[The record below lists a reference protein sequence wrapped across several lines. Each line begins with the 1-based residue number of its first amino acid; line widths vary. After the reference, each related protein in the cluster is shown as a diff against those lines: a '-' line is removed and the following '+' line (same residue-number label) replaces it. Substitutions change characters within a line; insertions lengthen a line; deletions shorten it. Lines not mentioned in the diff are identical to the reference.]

1 MLLLEAN
8 KIEKSYGDRLLFRV
22 EKVEVLDGDRIGIVG
37 RNGTGKT
44 TLLRILA
51 QEDQPDAGEV
61 RTFAKMAMIH
71 QLEGEA
77 SESPSAKGIR
87 TWGVKKV
94 HAALSGGERNRLRI
108 AAAME
113 KRAPLLLADEPT
125 SHLDLPG
132 IKQLEKAI
140 QAYRGAIVL
149 ISHDRELLD
158 AVCTQIWEV
167 DDGKVTAYRGNYSSY
182 CLQKEQLRNREWQE
196 YEAYEKEKARL
207 VEAAKEKKKQ
217 SERIRDTP
225 KRMGNSEARLH
236 KRSANTKRGKLDQS
250 AKALESRLAQLE
262 KKEKPREMPQVKF
275 DLHYGDEFLGRTVVH
290 CESATI
296 QAGDRVLFSDLSF
309 SVRPG
314 QKVALIGA
322 NGTGKS
328 TLLSMIY
335 DRAHGFTLPQSAK
348 IGYFHQM
355 LNTLDPALSILENVQ
370 MSSRYPQALIQTAL
384 ARLYFQRE
392 AVHKPV
398 AMLSGG
404 ERVKVALAKVFL
416 GDYNVLLLDE
426 PTNYLDIPT
435 QEELEQILADYP
447 GTILFAT
454 HDRRLIHRLADAVLS
469 LDEPEPFLFTGSF
482 QEFLERMERR
492 RNPRSGTNREEQ
504 QLLLETRVSKL
515 ISQLSAPKG
524 ELSEGEKE
532 RLEKEYQEALQELRK
547 WKIEENS

>member
-22 EKVEVLDGDRIGIVG
+22 EKLEVLDGERIGIVG

-51 QEDQPDAGEV
+51 QEVQPDAGEV

-71 QLEGEA
+71 QLEGET
-77 SESPSAKGIR
+77 SS
-87 TWGVKKV
+87 
-94 HAALSGGERNRLRI
+94 
-108 AAAME
+108 
-113 KRAPLLLADEPT
+113 LLLADEPT

-132 IKQLEKAI
+132 IKQLEKAF

-167 DDGKVTAYRGNYSSY
+167 DDGKVTAYRGNYSAY

-196 YEAYEKEKARL
+196 YEAYEKEKACL
-207 VEAAKEKKKQ
+207 MEAAKEKKKQ

-290 CESATI
+290 CESATV
-296 QAGDRVLFSDLSF
+296 QTGDRVLFSALSF

-322 NGTGKS
+322 NGTGKINPS
-328 TLLSMIY
+328 
-335 DRAHGFTLPQSAK
+335 
-348 IGYFHQM
+348 FHD
-355 LNTLDPALSILENVQ
+355 L
-370 MSSRYPQALIQTAL
+370 R
-384 ARLYFQRE
+384 QR
-392 AVHKPV
+392 
-398 AMLSGG
+398 
-404 ERVKVALAKVFL
+404 
-416 GDYNVLLLDE
+416 
-426 PTNYLDIPT
+426 
-435 QEELEQILADYP
+435 
-447 GTILFAT
+447 
-454 HDRRLIHRLADAVLS
+454 
-469 LDEPEPFLFTGSF
+469 
-482 QEFLERMERR
+482 
-492 RNPRSGTNREEQ
+492 Q

-515 ISQLSAPKG
+515 ISQLSVPKG

-547 WKIEENS
+547 WKMEENS